1 MAFESLSD
9 SLLGFYG
16 TFAAPHRGR
25 DRLVAMMSARACRRW
40 TGMRTFRRRGIR
52 LRTDLSVDDVGR
64 TLYSYGCLDY
74 WDEKA
79 LGGLVPPGGVAF
91 DVGAHIGFYSLLLAR
106 LVGTEGRVVS
116 YEPVPYTH
124 ALLRANLRRN
134 AARNVLARP
143 VAVGAHAAPVR
154 IAPAPGG
161 RLGWSRID
169 AAGELAASATT
180 LDAEVERLKIPRVDF
195 IKIDVEGYERE
206 VLTGA
211 QMILRRD
218 RPVVMYEINPQ
229 ALAAH
234 GGDAA
239 ALRAFFSEQGYAL
252 YRAGRKGLTPSD
264 GAATES
270 YSNAF
275 AIPRAPR

>member
-16 TFAAPHRGR
+16 SFAAPHRGR

-79 LGGLVPPGGVAF
+79 LLGLVPRGGVAC

-106 LVGTEGRVVS
+106 LVGPEGKVIS

-134 AARNVLARP
+134 AATNVLAHP
-143 VAVGAHAAPVR
+143 VSVGAQAARVR

-161 RLGWSRID
+161 RLGWSLID
-169 AAGELAASATT
+169 AAGELAAPATT
-180 LDAEVERLKIPRVDF
+180 LDAEVERLQIQRVDF
-195 IKIDVEGYERE
+195 IKVDVEGYEME
-206 VLTGA
+206 VMTGA
-211 QMILRRD
+211 QMVLRRH

-229 ALAAH
+229 ALAKH
-234 GGDAA
+234 GTSEAELA
-239 ALRAFFSEQGYAL
+239 EFFLARGYAI
-252 YRAGRKGLTPSD
+252 YQAGRKGLLPRER
-264 GAATES
+264 AATES

-275 AIPRAPR
+275 AIPLR